1 MFYCDVFGGR
11 YNSGCFTVIGVV
23 VEYIVGVLL

>member
-11 YNSGCFTVIGVV
+11 VYSGCCTVMCLV

>member
-11 YNSGCFTVIGVV
+11 VYSGYFTVMCLM

>member
-11 YNSGCFTVIGVV
+11 VYSGCSIVMCLV

>member
-1 MFYCDVFGGR
+1 MLYCDGFGGR
-11 YNSGCFTVIGVV
+11 VYSGYFTVMCLM

>member
-11 YNSGCFTVIGVV
+11 VYSGCFITMCLV
-23 VEYIVGVLL
+23 VEIIVGVLL

>member
-11 YNSGCFTVIGVV
+11 VYSGCFTVMCLV